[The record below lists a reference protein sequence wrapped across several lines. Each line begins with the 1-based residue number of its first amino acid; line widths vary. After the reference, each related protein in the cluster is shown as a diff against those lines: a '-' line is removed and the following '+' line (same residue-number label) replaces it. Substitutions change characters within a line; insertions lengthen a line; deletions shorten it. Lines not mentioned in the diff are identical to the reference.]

1 MQASGHRRQTRTHH
15 DTPIEALGTYS
26 DHNVAPI
33 ALQNLASADHKTV
46 RMSARVLALA
56 IPRTQRLLVVD
67 LPDCVTLTC
76 GAALVAPDVVP
87 AEEDS
92 IARNDLAGF
101 QQCDVSDDDF
111 VYINN
116 ALVARAD
123 NLDATFF
130 LLLVQSLEL
139 TLLLP
144 VVDRAD
150 KDLRAPMR
158 SMMGR
163 KIPNERVWKVSKN
176 ESSAQ

>member
-1 MQASGHRRQTRTHH
+1 MH
-15 DTPIEALGTYS
+15 
-26 DHNVAPI
+26 
-33 ALQNLASADHKTV
+33 
-46 RMSARVLALA
+46 
-56 IPRTQRLLVVD
+56 
-67 LPDCVTLTC
+67 
-76 GAALVAPDVVP
+76 
-87 AEEDS
+87 
-92 IARNDLAGF
+92 
-101 QQCDVSDDDF
+101 
-111 VYINN
+111 INN
-116 ALVARAD
+116 TFVARAD